1 MSYIGNQPVLNTSEF
16 REEFSVTTATQTVFN
31 TSGFTAS
38 ANSTHLE
45 LYRNGV
51 LLSKDDYSLDSDAAT
66 ITLVNA
72 AVAGDIVV
80 VTGRRDNTKIPVEVG
95 ETAEEI
101 VMTSATNTVTSPH
114 DVSSALT
121 HVYLNGVKLTTTGAS
136 PDVTS
141 INPSTKV
148 ITFASNLAIGDVVTI
163 VSRVAVPVTPN
174 NQVTHYSTISNDI
187 TVPSG
192 QNVAYF
198 GDTTFAGNVTVS
210 GGKMVVAHG
219 AANFQGTVNV
229 TGTGSILNIV

>member
-1 MSYIGNQPVLNTSEF
+1 MAYIGNRPLTNSSEF
-16 REEFSVTTATQTVFN
+16 REEFAITTNTSVLN
-31 TSGFTAS
+31 TSGFFAS
-38 ANSTHLE
+38 GNSTHLE
-45 LYRNGV
+45 VYRNGV
-51 LLSKDDYSLDSDAAT
+51 LLGSDDYTLGSDNST
-66 ITLVNA
+66 ITLGNA

-80 VTGRRDNTKIPVEVG
+80 VTGRRDNTVIPVEVG

-114 DVSSALT
+114 DVATALT

-174 NQVTHYSTISNDI
+174 NQVTHYSTISDDI

-198 GDTTFAGNVTVS
+198 GDTTFGGDVTVS